1 MLFFCFYVLPWS
13 LKIFFV
19 SSLLFTIELG
29 NWSWLY
35 ENQMPAKNSYI
46 QISEQRCFF
55 VKQHIT
61 NLKEWFPIFIS
72 PSNENVEALRQI
84 DSTENVKH
92 NLS

>member
-1 MLFFCFYVLPWS
+1 MRTKC
-13 LKIFFV
+13 
-19 SSLLFTIELG
+19 
-29 NWSWLY
+29 
-35 ENQMPAKNSYI
+35 PAKNSCT

-61 NLKEWFPIFIS
+61 NLKEWFPIFTS
-72 PSNENVEALRQI
+72 PSNENAKALRQP

>member
-1 MLFFCFYVLPWS
+1 MFFFCFYVLPWS
-13 LKIFFV
+13 LKIFFE

-61 NLKEWFPIFIS
+61 NLKEWFPIFTS
-72 PSNENVEALRQI
+72 PSNENVEALRQT
-84 DSTENVKH
+84 DSTENEKH